1 MKIDKVRAI
10 FCIYFTGNCEFRSV
24 NNSTRDRA
32 ISTEYRIIVVAV
44 TFAFFFFFNKLVQL
58 SHDLESCHVV
68 SFRWRRNDPREFR
81 VILARKASLIRLRI
95 SAACKQN
102 FVRLV
107 GVQIHIVISNRTY
120 STVRLTSSSS

>member
-58 SHDLESCHVV
+58 SHDLESC
-68 SFRWRRNDPREFR
+68 
-81 VILARKASLIRLRI
+81 
-95 SAACKQN
+95 
-102 FVRLV
+102 LV
-107 GVQIHIVISNRTY
+107 A
-120 STVRLTSSSS
+120 TSSPLGGDETIHASFALFWRERHR